1 MAIPIIGVTESEEE
15 PGLAYFEAVE
25 AAGGKAFPI
34 NVNSPLDIKAT
45 MAKINGLLLSGGA
58 DIHPSHYG
66 EAVDPAAGV
75 RSHPNR
81 DANELPLVR
90 AAIDRDLPVFGI
102 CRGMQAINVLMGGKL
117 VQDLPGHRVPRGQ
130 PPLKHDVFI
139 PPGARL
145 TAILGMGGFMKVNS
159 QHHQGVRWAQKAPH
173 LLVSAYS
180 LLKDGIIEGIEST
193 QHFWLLGVQWHPERT
208 GEVSRPFQNLF
219 ASFVR
224 AADQRRSGSDPSPSP
239 SPARGKELER
249 PDQAS

>member
-15 PGLAYFEAVE
+15 PGLAYFEAIE
-25 AAGGKAFPI
+25 AAGGKPLPI
-34 NVNSPLDIKAT
+34 NVNSPLDVMAT
-45 MAKINGLLLSGGA
+45 LARLNGLLLTGGA

-75 RSHPNR
+75 RPHPNR
-81 DANELPLVR
+81 DTNELPLAR
-90 AAIDRDLPVFGI
+90 AAIERDMPVFGI

-117 VQDLPGHRVPRGQ
+117 VQDLPGHRPDPQQ

-145 TAILGMGGFMKVNS
+145 TAILGMGGFIKVNS
-159 QHHQGVRWAQKAPH
+159 QHHQGIRWAQKAPH

-180 LLKDGIIEGIEST
+180 LLKDGTIEGIEST

-208 GEVSRPFQNLF
+208 GEVPRLVQNLF
-219 ASFVR
+219 ASFAR
-224 AADQRRSGSDPSPSP
+224 AAGERRP
-239 SPARGKELER
+239 L
-249 PDQAS
+249 